1 MQIGW
6 TKHLPLYLLSLAY
19 DSEQEYHNLFVFIA
33 LDGTIQISDRVFS
46 KEKESHLSF
55 SD

>member
-19 DSEQEYHNLFVFIA
+19 DYEQEDHHLFVFTA
-33 LDGTIQISDRVFS
+33 LDGAIQISDRVFS
-46 KEKESHLSF
+46 QEKESHLSF